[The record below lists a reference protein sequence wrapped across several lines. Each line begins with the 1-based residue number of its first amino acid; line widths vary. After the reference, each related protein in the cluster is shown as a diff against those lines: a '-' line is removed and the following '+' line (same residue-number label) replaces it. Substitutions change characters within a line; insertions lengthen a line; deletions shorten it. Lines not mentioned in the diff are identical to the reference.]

1 MKIGI
6 LTFYNADNYGAV
18 LQCYALQEHLKK
30 LYPNDEICVIDYKNV
45 AVEQTYK
52 PLVMRK
58 KLISNFT
65 QFLYLPQ
72 VLKKR
77 KQFIQFRSKYLNLGS
92 CNLSEY
98 DIIYFG
104 SDQIW
109 NQNITGKDMT
119 YFGAGFNGRK
129 IGFAVSDGG
138 ELTVTD
144 EIIKSISKFE
154 SISCREESLTNR
166 IAALNLNVPVK
177 TVNDPVFLL
186 SKKQWLSIAE
196 KPKERGYVLAYKIAQ
211 RVDFDEQAEQLGK
224 KLGKQVIQ
232 IVYLKSVKK
241 MFCKNQKFV
250 EGVSPEQFLGY
261 IADADFVITTSFH
274 GTAFSILFEKPFYVL
289 NFDRRNE
296 RIKDLLKCH
305 GLMNCYVSFV

>member
-1 MKIGI
+1 MS
-6 LTFYNADNYGAV
+6 
-18 LQCYALQEHLKK
+18 
-30 LYPNDEICVIDYKNV
+30 
-45 AVEQTYK
+45 VERAYK
-52 PLVMRK
+52 PLVVRK
-58 KLISNFT
+58 KIISNFT

-119 YFGAGFNGRK
+119 YFGEGFNGRK

-305 GLMNCYVSFV
+305 GLMNRYVSFV

>member
-1 MKIGI
+1 MRIGI

-45 AVEQTYK
+45 SVERAYK

-58 KLISNFT
+58 NLISNFT
-65 QFLYLPQ
+65 QFLYLPR

-98 DIIYFG
+98 DIIYYG

-119 YFGAGFNGRK
+119 YFGVGFDGRK
-129 IGFAVSDGG
+129 IGFAISDGG
-138 ELTVTD
+138 ELKVTD
-144 EIIKSISKFE
+144 EIIKNISKFE

-177 TVNDPVFLL
+177 TVSDPVFLL

-224 KLGKQVIQ
+224 KLGKKVIQ

-305 GLMNCYVSFV
+305 GLMNRYVSFV